1 MQKKARTSE
10 IILGLVIVL
19 ILNISAFV
27 YCKIYNRKKNE
38 TKIKEAVN
46 I

>member
-19 ILNISAFV
+19 IFNISAFV